1 MVGERDRDREAVRW
15 ATGES
20 TPLQHN
26 NGVLQMV
33 GQLHGGQAAGQQQQQ
48 QSNQQ
53 LQQSKQQQQQ
63 QQQQELLYQQHH
75 EAIARGLQLAAAGPA
90 GPPPDIGDNQPYYD
104 TSGNVDWERAAMG
117 AGGAG
122 AYGGLGLG
130 PVAAA
135 GCPAYNI
142 GPGAA
147 GGPMVLNNRHMDY
160 ADGGHPAGPSAA
172 ASSVG
177 GGGGLGAVSAP
188 AAAGLGGGSAQGP
201 GPGGGAI
208 GGGAIGKEVRYAPF
222 PVTSPTHS
230 NPTTSQQTLA
240 TAAATAA
247 AAAQQLQQQQLQQQQ
262 QQQMALAGSSGGGGA
277 GGIPGG
283 GSIGGPAGGS
293 TSNAGGAG
301 VGGISQSI
309 TTTGALQRTHSRSMS
324 SIPPPEPFMI
334 AQSKALNSRVSINVG
349 GVKHEVLWRTLERL
363 PHTRLGRLRE
373 CTTHEAITEL
383 CDDYSLVDN
392 EYFFDRHPKSFSSIL
407 NFYRTGKLHIVD
419 EMCVLAFSDDL
430 EYWGVDELYL
440 ESCCQHKYHQRKENV
455 HEEMRKEAE
464 SLRQRDEEEFGEGKC
479 AEYQKY
485 LWELLEKPNTSFAA
499 RVIAVISIL
508 FIVLSTIALTL
519 NTLPQLQHIDNGTP
533 QDNPQLAMVE
543 AVCIT
548 WFTLEY
554 ILRFSASPDKW
565 KFFKGGLNII
575 DLLAILPYFVS
586 LFLLETNKNATDQFQ
601 DVRRVVQVFRIMRI
615 LRILKLA
622 RHSTGLQSL
631 GFTLRN
637 SYKELGLL
645 MLFLAMGVLI
655 FSSLAYFAEKD
666 EKDTKFVSIPETF
679 WWAGITMTTVG
690 YGDIYPTTALGKV
703 IGTVCCIC
711 GVLVIALPIPII
723 VNNFAEFYKNQ
734 MRREKALKRREALDR
749 AKREGSIVS
758 FHHIN
763 LKDAFAKSMDLID
776 VIVDTEKRESHTRSM
791 KNWHRLTHALRRSP
805 TGHNLSQ
812 TDGNST
818 EGESTS
824 VSRNPAT
831 TGTGCYKNYEHVANN
846 MRNSLQHRRGS
857 SSEQDAVPPYSFDN
871 PNARQTSMMAMESY
885 RREQQALLQQQQTPP
900 QLPAPAG
907 ATAGGVANNLAM
919 VAASSAATAVATATA
934 PGGGS
939 PPEGGAQ
946 AAAAED
952 DQTIASNQ
960 KGLPIQ
966 MMITP
971 GEVAE
976 LRRQVALENLQNQ
989 RMDNLEQD
997 VPVEFECCFCTTK
1010 DFKEYTDAEGVIAL
1024 PTSDFHKPIC
1034 LEMRLA
1040 AANRQA
1046 SQFGLLAGPPLGGAY
1061 QRHQA
1066 VGVGPLMALP
1076 PPPPAAGILL
1086 PVASAVPVISQS
1098 SSTSSSY
1105 GTTTSTTIA
1114 LPLDAAMRPFGAAF
1128 SSAANFNHNYNNN
1141 FNTTSTGGMGAN
1153 GLLLFGGNFSSHYG
1167 AGGSGGGGGSGSGS
1181 SNNNN
1186 NNNNADLASVDSS
1199 DTYASCQTHPFLSQ
1213 GDLTADFNDE
1223 ACALDIDMDNL
1234 YINPLEREMHHHQ
1247 QHPHHHHHHP
1257 QGISSSTGFI
1267 VGLPATISSSSSATG
1282 LRAQVKKS
1290 ASGDTALRNLAAGGG
1305 GLSPLSPLDDVYQNF
1320 DVQERGSRVSLNE
1333 NSVPK
1338 HRKTRFQQSFA
1349 AMRPSPSGGR
1359 PRARF
1364 EDTRLDDD
1372 DPAGGLGVGLG
1383 MGMGL
1388 GSGPGAGGGP
1398 KKKRSVFT
1406 PGKSLATAT
1415 KLINQHLFGIQN
1427 AGSKAKFESKH
1438 SSSIDSIDASPNLEH
1453 HRRSK
1458 SILKNKSDISR
1469 VLSDPESERLLADN
1483 MSGSGVSDNGTV
1495 MGESGS
1501 DYSPNKLPHSVLA
1514 KSISP
1519 PPLRHRT
1526 LMHQR
1531 SGPATL
1537 QSSSRPTKF
1546 QTPRYPEEQALRQ
1559 VKPLLSRSTSA
1570 AQPATTSGC
1579 PDGHH
1584 TRDSSLD
1591 SETTFTSPVSSRA
1604 GGEEAAP
1611 PEDREPEAEAEG
1623 EGEGEA
1629 EANDEQRALLQ
1640 RRDGPDASGGDAHGR
1655 GEPT

>member
-20 TPLQHN
+20 TPLQTN

-33 GQLHGGQAAGQQQQQ
+33 GQLQCGQAAGQQQQQ
-48 QSNQQ
+48 QQATQQQQ
-53 LQQSKQQQQQ
+53 LSKQQQQQ
-63 QQQQELLYQQHH
+63 QQQHQQQQLQLKQQQQQQQQQQQDILYQQHN
-75 EAIARGLQLAAAGPA
+75 EAIAIARGLQAATPA
-90 GPPPDIGDNQPYYD
+90 DIGDNQPYYD
-104 TSGNVDWERAAMG
+104 TSGNVDWERAMG
-117 AGGAG
+117 TGGAG
-122 AYGGLGLG
+122 AYGG
-130 PVAAA
+130 
-135 GCPAYNI
+135 I
-142 GPGAA
+142 GIGSLPAA
-147 GGPMVLNNRHMDY
+147 GGAAYHLGPANPAGLVSRHLDY
-160 ADGGHPAGPSAA
+160 ADGGHLAGPSA
-172 ASSVG
+172 
-177 GGGGLGAVSAP
+177 GLPAGAVGSGAGAGTG
-188 AAAGLGGGSAQGP
+188 AAAGASLTGSGAAGT
-201 GPGGGAI
+201 GTGTGTGAGSGSGGGA
-208 GGGAIGKEVRYAPF
+208 AGKEVRYAPF
-222 PVTSPTHS
+222 PVASPTHS
-230 NPTTSQQTLA
+230 IPTTSQQIV
-240 TAAATAA
+240 
-247 AAAQQLQQQQLQQQQ
+247 
-262 QQQMALAGSSGGGGA
+262 GSVGGGGV
-277 GGIPGG
+277 
-283 GSIGGPAGGS
+283 
-293 TSNAGGAG
+293 GGAS
-301 VGGISQSI
+301 SQSI
-309 TTTGALQRTHSRSMS
+309 SGGVPTHSQSNTTGALQRTHSRSMS

-334 AQSKALNSRVSINVG
+334 AQSKAVNSRVSINVG
-349 GVKHEVLWRTLERL
+349 GVRHEVLWRTLERL

-373 CTTHEAITEL
+373 CTTHEAIVEL
-383 CDDYSLVDN
+383 CDDYSLADN

-776 VIVDTEKRESHTRSM
+776 VIVDT
-791 KNWHRLTHALRRSP
+791 
-805 TGHNLSQ
+805 GHNLSQ

-824 VSRNPAT
+824 GRNPAT
-831 TGTGCYKNYEHVANN
+831 TGTGCYKNYDHVANL
-846 MRNSLQHRRGS
+846 RNSNLHNRRGS

-885 RREQQALLQQQQTPP
+885 RREQQALLLQQQQQQQQQQQMQ
-900 QLPAPAG
+900 QLQMQQIQQKAPNG
-907 ATAGGVANNLAM
+907 NGGVANNLAM
-919 VAASSAATAVATATA
+919 VAASSAATAVATATNASNASNTA
-934 PGGGS
+934 PGTEGA
-939 PPEGGAQ
+939 EGGGDGDGGVADDDNLSQ
-946 AAAAED
+946 A
-952 DQTIASNQ
+952 

-1010 DFKEYTDAEGVIAL
+1010 
-1024 PTSDFHKPIC
+1024 
-1034 LEMRLA
+1034 
-1040 AANRQA
+1040 
-1046 SQFGLLAGPPLGGAY
+1046 
-1061 QRHQA
+1061 
-1066 VGVGPLMALP
+1066 
-1076 PPPPAAGILL
+1076 
-1086 PVASAVPVISQS
+1086 
-1098 SSTSSSY
+1098 
-1105 GTTTSTTIA
+1105 
-1114 LPLDAAMRPFGAAF
+1114 
-1128 SSAANFNHNYNNN
+1128 
-1141 FNTTSTGGMGAN
+1141 
-1153 GLLLFGGNFSSHYG
+1153 
-1167 AGGSGGGGGSGSGS
+1167 
-1181 SNNNN
+1181 
-1186 NNNNADLASVDSS
+1186 
-1199 DTYASCQTHPFLSQ
+1199 
-1213 GDLTADFNDE
+1213 
-1223 ACALDIDMDNL
+1223 
-1234 YINPLEREMHHHQ
+1234 
-1247 QHPHHHHHHP
+1247 
-1257 QGISSSTGFI
+1257 
-1267 VGLPATISSSSSATG
+1267 GLPGCHGECIP
-1282 LRAQVKKS
+1282 LRA
-1290 ASGDTALRNLAAGGG
+1290 
-1305 GLSPLSPLDDVYQNF
+1305 
-1320 DVQERGSRVSLNE
+1320 
-1333 NSVPK
+1333 NSV
-1338 HRKTRFQQSFA
+1338 
-1349 AMRPSPSGGR
+1349 
-1359 PRARF
+1359 
-1364 EDTRLDDD
+1364 
-1372 DPAGGLGVGLG
+1372 
-1383 MGMGL
+1383 
-1388 GSGPGAGGGP
+1388 
-1398 KKKRSVFT
+1398 
-1406 PGKSLATAT
+1406 
-1415 KLINQHLFGIQN
+1415 
-1427 AGSKAKFESKH
+1427 
-1438 SSSIDSIDASPNLEH
+1438 
-1453 HRRSK
+1453 
-1458 SILKNKSDISR
+1458 
-1469 VLSDPESERLLADN
+1469 
-1483 MSGSGVSDNGTV
+1483 
-1495 MGESGS
+1495 
-1501 DYSPNKLPHSVLA
+1501 
-1514 KSISP
+1514 
-1519 PPLRHRT
+1519 
-1526 LMHQR
+1526 
-1531 SGPATL
+1531 
-1537 QSSSRPTKF
+1537 
-1546 QTPRYPEEQALRQ
+1546 
-1559 VKPLLSRSTSA
+1559 
-1570 AQPATTSGC
+1570 
-1579 PDGHH
+1579 
-1584 TRDSSLD
+1584 
-1591 SETTFTSPVSSRA
+1591 
-1604 GGEEAAP
+1604 
-1611 PEDREPEAEAEG
+1611 
-1623 EGEGEA
+1623 
-1629 EANDEQRALLQ
+1629 
-1640 RRDGPDASGGDAHGR
+1640 
-1655 GEPT
+1655 

>member
-20 TPLQHN
+20 TPLQTN

-33 GQLHGGQAAGQQQQQ
+33 GQLQGGQAAGQQQQQ
-48 QSNQQ
+48 QQATQQ
-53 LQQSKQQQQQ
+53 QQHSKQQQQQ
-63 QQQQELLYQQHH
+63 QQQQQLQLKQHQQQQQDILYQQHN
-75 EAIARGLQLAAAGPA
+75 EAIAIARGLQAATPA
-90 GPPPDIGDNQPYYD
+90 DIGDNQPYYD
-104 TSGNVDWERAAMG
+104 TSGNVDWERAMG

-122 AYGGLGLG
+122 AYGG
-130 PVAAA
+130 
-135 GCPAYNI
+135 I
-142 GPGAA
+142 GIGSLPAA
-147 GGPMVLNNRHMDY
+147 GGAAYHLGPANPAGLVSRHLDY
-160 ADGGHPAGPSAA
+160 TDGGHLAGPSA
-172 ASSVG
+172 
-177 GGGGLGAVSAP
+177 GLPAGAVGSGAGAGVGAGASVTGSGSGVGTGTGTGAGSGSGSG
-188 AAAGLGGGSAQGP
+188 AA
-201 GPGGGAI
+201 
-208 GGGAIGKEVRYAPF
+208 GKEVRYAPF
-222 PVTSPTHS
+222 PVASPTHS
-230 NPTTSQQTLA
+230 IPTTSQQIV
-240 TAAATAA
+240 
-247 AAAQQLQQQQLQQQQ
+247 
-262 QQQMALAGSSGGGGA
+262 GSVGGGGV
-277 GGIPGG
+277 
-283 GSIGGPAGGS
+283 
-293 TSNAGGAG
+293 GGAS
-301 VGGISQSI
+301 SQSI
-309 TTTGALQRTHSRSMS
+309 SGGVPTHSQSNTTGALQRTHSRSMS

-334 AQSKALNSRVSINVG
+334 AQSKAVNSRVSINVG
-349 GVKHEVLWRTLERL
+349 GVRHEVLWRTLERL

-373 CTTHEAITEL
+373 CTTHEAIVEL
-383 CDDYSLVDN
+383 CDDYSLADN

-776 VIVDTEKRESHTRSM
+776 VIVDTGKQTNVVHPKGKRQSTPNIGRQTLDVQS
-791 KNWHRLTHALRRSP
+791 AP
-805 TGHNLSQ
+805 GHNLSQ

-824 VSRNPAT
+824 GRNPAT
-831 TGTGCYKNYEHVANN
+831 TGTGCYKNYDHVANL
-846 MRNSLQHRRGS
+846 RNSNLHNRRGS

-885 RREQQALLQQQQTPP
+885 RREQQALLLQQQQ
-900 QLPAPAG
+900 QQQQQQMLQMQQIQQKAPNGNGG
-907 ATAGGVANNLAM
+907 ATGGGGVANNLAM
-919 VAASSAATAVATATA
+919 VAASSAATAVATATNASNASNTA
-934 PGGGS
+934 PGSEGA
-939 PPEGGAQ
+939 EGGGDGEGGGVDDDNLSQ
-946 AAAAED
+946 A
-952 DQTIASNQ
+952 

-1010 DFKEYTDAEGVIAL
+1010 
-1024 PTSDFHKPIC
+1024 
-1034 LEMRLA
+1034 
-1040 AANRQA
+1040 
-1046 SQFGLLAGPPLGGAY
+1046 
-1061 QRHQA
+1061 
-1066 VGVGPLMALP
+1066 
-1076 PPPPAAGILL
+1076 
-1086 PVASAVPVISQS
+1086 
-1098 SSTSSSY
+1098 
-1105 GTTTSTTIA
+1105 
-1114 LPLDAAMRPFGAAF
+1114 
-1128 SSAANFNHNYNNN
+1128 
-1141 FNTTSTGGMGAN
+1141 
-1153 GLLLFGGNFSSHYG
+1153 
-1167 AGGSGGGGGSGSGS
+1167 
-1181 SNNNN
+1181 
-1186 NNNNADLASVDSS
+1186 
-1199 DTYASCQTHPFLSQ
+1199 
-1213 GDLTADFNDE
+1213 
-1223 ACALDIDMDNL
+1223 
-1234 YINPLEREMHHHQ
+1234 
-1247 QHPHHHHHHP
+1247 
-1257 QGISSSTGFI
+1257 
-1267 VGLPATISSSSSATG
+1267 GLPGCHGECIP
-1282 LRAQVKKS
+1282 LRA
-1290 ASGDTALRNLAAGGG
+1290 
-1305 GLSPLSPLDDVYQNF
+1305 
-1320 DVQERGSRVSLNE
+1320 
-1333 NSVPK
+1333 NSV
-1338 HRKTRFQQSFA
+1338 
-1349 AMRPSPSGGR
+1349 
-1359 PRARF
+1359 
-1364 EDTRLDDD
+1364 
-1372 DPAGGLGVGLG
+1372 
-1383 MGMGL
+1383 
-1388 GSGPGAGGGP
+1388 
-1398 KKKRSVFT
+1398 
-1406 PGKSLATAT
+1406 
-1415 KLINQHLFGIQN
+1415 
-1427 AGSKAKFESKH
+1427 
-1438 SSSIDSIDASPNLEH
+1438 
-1453 HRRSK
+1453 
-1458 SILKNKSDISR
+1458 
-1469 VLSDPESERLLADN
+1469 
-1483 MSGSGVSDNGTV
+1483 
-1495 MGESGS
+1495 
-1501 DYSPNKLPHSVLA
+1501 
-1514 KSISP
+1514 
-1519 PPLRHRT
+1519 
-1526 LMHQR
+1526 
-1531 SGPATL
+1531 
-1537 QSSSRPTKF
+1537 
-1546 QTPRYPEEQALRQ
+1546 
-1559 VKPLLSRSTSA
+1559 
-1570 AQPATTSGC
+1570 
-1579 PDGHH
+1579 
-1584 TRDSSLD
+1584 
-1591 SETTFTSPVSSRA
+1591 
-1604 GGEEAAP
+1604 
-1611 PEDREPEAEAEG
+1611 
-1623 EGEGEA
+1623 
-1629 EANDEQRALLQ
+1629 
-1640 RRDGPDASGGDAHGR
+1640 
-1655 GEPT
+1655 